1 MNIKLIVLWFLKNLT
16 PQIVLSTGNMISNI
30 DFLDIEYC
38 QATHLHSHKFISLYL
53 CCIFVFF
60 LFHDPAL

>member
-1 MNIKLIVLWFLKNLT
+1 MNIKLTVLRFLKNLT
-16 PQIVLSTGNMISNI
+16 PQIVLSTGNISNI
-30 DFLDIEYC
+30 DFLGIEYC

-60 LFHDPAL
+60 LFSDPAL